1 MMKKILSIIVASF
14 ATMTLAACG
23 NDSHNTDSNQN
34 SVSTSSQT
42 VKSAQRS
49 QRLQGSQTI
58 TNNRNQSSTAN
69 QTSTQ
74 QSKVMSTQQVITQ
87 VAQLKHVNLSG
98 GDKIFVTPTSTPNVF
113 KIYIKGANQ
122 DPQVDSLI
130 DHYVYNGN
138 TDVISQATER

>member
-23 NDSHNTDSNQN
+23 NDSHNTGSNQN
-34 SVSTSSQT
+34 SVSTSS
-42 VKSAQRS
+42 AQHS

-74 QSKVMSTQQVITQ
+74 QSKVMSTQQVITR